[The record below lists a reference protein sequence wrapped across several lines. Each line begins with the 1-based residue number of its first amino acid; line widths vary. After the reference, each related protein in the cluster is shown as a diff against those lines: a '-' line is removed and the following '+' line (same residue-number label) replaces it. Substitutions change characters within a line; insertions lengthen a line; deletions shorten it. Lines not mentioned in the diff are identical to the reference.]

1 MPHEGGGGEG
11 GVPHN
16 PSFLALIL
24 EHFFHNHQT
33 LVNAEAISASV
44 ITAAVIVLLA
54 YLLTRNMQRVPNR
67 LQAAVEWVVEQ
78 LDGFTRNAIGPQSRT
93 YLALVGTLFIY
104 ILLMN
109 LGGVIPLW
117 TSPTANMNV
126 TIALAISV
134 FIYVQY
140 EGIRVNGIKGYFRH
154 FVGEPVWLA
163 PLNFPLHVIGELAR
177 PVSLSVRLFGN
188 IFGEDTV
195 IAVLIA
201 LVAPLVIPF
210 KFIPLHFPML
220 LLSLFTSFVQAMV
233 FAILTCIYIAGFVVH
248 EDGHGEHHAEAHTA
262 IDQHPPRVPA

>member
-1 MPHEGGGGEG
+1 MPHHEGGAGG
-11 GVPHN
+11 GVPEN
-16 PSFLALIL
+16 PSFLSLIL
-24 EHFFHNHQT
+24 QYFFHEGT
-33 LVNAEAISASV
+33 LKNAEAIAASV
-44 ITAAVIVLLA
+44 VTAAVIALLA
-54 YLLTRNMQRVPNR
+54 YLLTRRLDLRNPWR
-67 LQAAVEWVVEQ
+67 LQAAVEWVVDQ
-78 LDGFTRNAIGPQSRT
+78 LDGFTRNAIGPKSRT
-93 YLALVGTLFIY
+93 YLPLVGTLFIY

-117 TSPTANMNV
+117 TSPTANLNV

-134 FIYVQY
+134 FVYVQY
-140 EGIRVNGIKGYFRH
+140 EGIRVNGLGGYIRH

-163 PLNFPLHVIGELAR
+163 PLNFPLHIIGELAR

-220 LLSLFTSFVQAMV
+220 LLQLFT
-233 FAILTCIYIAGFVVH
+233 
-248 EDGHGEHHAEAHTA
+248 
-262 IDQHPPRVPA
+262 